1 MSVECHEKNLL
12 MWLSN
17 NGALFP
23 KLNWPA
29 SHHEFGYRCGI
40 ATETITSGE
49 PICSIPY
56 KLIICAPNCLRY
68 VDPDDE
74 LQLAVQKLWKSK
86 QLSGDSLLCTCICIE
101 VLKKEKSEFEPYITF
116 LLKNEEPGTLERW
129 DEEELKHVQ
138 DSALVTFC
146 EMRKKELRTRYHRV
160 CSTVNKGLGLDSD
173 SGAKAEGLISFE
185 NFQWSWHIIQ
195 ARAFGRRIPWSALV
209 PLADCLNHSNRAVR
223 YALDSVSDGSC
234 MSNPSRGDMVDPD
247 SGKFTIFPSGDNFYE
262 KGGEIFNSY
271 GRRKNDHLLL
281 DYGFSLLNNEH
292 ETVDVRV
299 TLSPPGSGES
309 GSGSESQGK
318 GGDEAEIYRLRKKL
332 LLQHGQNSSR
342 VLKIRS
348 SRICSEGVLFFRV
361 VNMTKDQLLNPERE
375 KAGKGSFQ
383 LPGVDAI
390 NKTNEVIA
398 LTSFANVLSAVGGSE
413 WTTARTQDEKLLEN
427 VLSKLRDVSLSQAE
441 KTKCERE
448 TVAIQYRLTRKDIVY
463 KNIVFLKNA
472 IEEIET

>member
-234 MSNPSRGDMVDPD
+234 MSHPSRGDMVDPD

-299 TLSPPGSGES
+299 TLSPPGSGE
-309 GSGSESQGK
+309 SGSESQGK